1 MELTRNSSIDVII
14 EEIIRRSL
22 SFSSK
27 DEEIIEKAEVIID
40 EKDPN
45 KLLEKCFNLIRRKN
59 L

>member
-27 DEEIIEKAEVIID
+27 DEEIIEKTEVIID
-40 EKDPN
+40 E
-45 KLLEKCFNLIRRKN
+45 
-59 L
+59 